1 MTVTPEQAREML
13 DRVKEGCPLPWEI
26 FALETIEEDPREV
39 KNVRCSEPGC
49 DGHLAY
55 SMDYDGT
62 TEIDPDAIELVAAA
76 PALAEL
82 VANLR
87 YEYAVVCLV
96 EGDVWRYARG
106 GVLITP
112 LEHEAKWFPSREE
125 AEGYAERRRSTAKE
139 TRVVPRLVS
148 EPEVAE

>member
-1 MTVTPEQAREML
+1 MTPEQITPELAREL
-13 DRVKEGCPLPWEI
+13 LAKAYPKPRFVDEWT
-26 FALETIEEDPREV
+26 AEEVDLRPV
-39 KNVRCSEPGC
+39 TVT
-49 DGHLAY
+49 A
-55 SMDYDGT
+55 
-62 TEIDPDAIELVAAA
+62 ELVPLVEAA

-82 VANLR
+82 VANMR

-112 LEHEAKWFPSREE
+112 LEHEARWFPTSEE
-125 AEGYAERRRSTAKE
+125 AEAYAERRRSTAKE

-148 EPEVAE
+148 TPEVVE

>member
-1 MTVTPEQAREML
+1 MTPEEARGYIDGLSFGSKQDVWGEFPHRY
-13 DRVKEGCPLPWEI
+13 DHWDAFEA
-26 FALETIEEDPREV
+26 FETI
-39 KNVRCSEPGC
+39 
-49 DGHLAY
+49 
-55 SMDYDGT
+55 
-62 TEIDPDAIELVAAA
+62 
-76 PALAEL
+76 
-82 VANLR
+82 ANLR
-87 YEYAVVCLV
+87 TEYAVVCLV

>member
-1 MTVTPEQAREML
+1 MTVTPEQAQEML

-26 FALETIEEDPREV
+26 FTTETIEGDPREV
-39 KNVRCSEPGC
+39 KNVRCNDPRY

-55 SMDYDGT
+55 SADYEGT

-112 LEHEAKWFPSREE
+112 LEHEARWFPTREE
-125 AEGYAERRRSTAKE
+125 AEAYAERRRSTAKE

-148 EPEVAE
+148 TPEVVE